1 MKIAWWRNETRLKIL
16 ALGIYGLMLLLLVKW
31 MIDFEVINV
40 FKSVFTLKII
50 LVMIILTQKW
60 ERFVYD
66 VACNCCLSR

>member
-50 LVMIILTQKW
+50 LVMTILTQKW

-66 VACNCCLSR
+66 VACNCCLYR